1 MNKARGVY
9 SSEFKHECAVLVIEQ
24 GYGLLEACKAMNVS
38 KSALSKWV
46 KQVKAERVGISIKP
60 TAITAEQ
67 QKIKELERRIKRME
81 LENSILK
88 KASALLMSDSLLNL
102 S

>member
-1 MNKARGVY
+1 MNKKVY
-9 SSEFKHECAVLVIEQ
+9 SNEFKHESALLVIEQ
-24 GYGLLEACKAMNVS
+24 SYGIMEACKVLNVS

-46 KQVKAERVGISIKP
+46 KQVRLERQGTSNKS
-60 TAITAEQ
+60 TAITPEQ
-67 QKIKELERRIKRME
+67 LKIKELEKRIKRME

-88 KASALLMSDSLLNL
+88 KATALLMSDSLNNI